1 MMRISAQIMADNIK
15 ANLAKQ
21 STQLM
26 QTQVQIATGK
36 RINSL
41 SDDPGDVGKVL
52 DYRTTLATIDQYRQN
67 INDAMTRVE
76 YTETVLGQ
84 IHELIDDA
92 QSIAS
97 NAGTDNREALAQQV
111 ANIRDQVMGLT
122 NSKYA
127 GNYIFSG
134 YLTDT
139 PAFDETTGAYNGDSG
154 TRNVIAGDGVQV
166 TLDCDGSAMFIE
178 SGDNLFTVLDDLE
191 ADLNA
196 DDEAGIAA
204 AVDPLDRLDDQLE
217 LVRSQLA
224 ATYNRLETTDE
235 HWQTFSNSVETMRS
249 TVEDVDVTEAAINLQ
264 LQQTSYELLLQVAAE
279 VIQPTLLDFL

>member
-1 MMRISAQIMADNIK
+1 MRISARIMADNIK

-41 SDDPGDVGKVL
+41 SDDPSDVGKVL

-84 IHELIDDA
+84 IHEMIDDA

-97 NAGTDNREALAQQV
+97 NADTDNREALAQQV
-111 ANIRDQVMGLT
+111 ANIRDQVMGLA

-127 GNYIFSG
+127 GNFIFSG

-154 TRNVIAGDGVQV
+154 ARNVMVGDGVQV
-166 TLDCDGSAMFIE
+166 TLDSDGSAMFIE
-178 SGDNLFTVLDDLE
+178 SGDNLFAVLDDLE

-235 HWQTFSNSVETMRS
+235 HWNTFSNSVETMRS
-249 TVEDVDVTEAAINLQ
+249 TVEDVDVTEAAIDLQ